1 MKIVVLSCDK
11 NKDLF
16 EPFYHC
22 LEKYW
27 PNHPQVVYST
37 ESVINPFYKTI
48 PLNFDIEHWTD
59 RVRETVKQID
69 DNYIL
74 FMVDDVFIREK
85 VDNNKVLSLCN
96 YLIGNY
102 ANINFQ
108 LNGDNK
114 AIPVSDELLER
125 SPGKWN
131 LACMCT
137 LWQKNAMLDLFNY
150 STNPWKFEENNYIKD
165 YKFLI
170 SKTGSVINWGRKSNK
185 QWHWG
190 LMRGKWVIECVK
202 FFIQERLDKDI
213 DFSKRGIWY
222 PESSYQFMQ
231 LAGDCSCMG
240 YLGLNR
246 LRGPID
252 NVVTK
257 GSTCIKAL
265 LDDKYYEHIV
275 TSKPKI
281 SPHKITFNGDS
292 DTTYDYD
299 IVQIVHNKA
308 TDINYQNELKAR
320 CILFKDF
327 YKKVLTENNY
337 YFTINFNSLDLDSN
351 NKELNNN
358 IENMIKTLKGYG
370 ILDKVVF
377 VGLKATSKGYGNKH
391 PNDIGHYKKKYE
403 IKYVEIVNNDI
414 WKPSEIE
421 RCHNQFLNQFK
432 GEKTIS

>member
-1 MKIVVLSCDK
+1 
-11 NKDLF
+11 
-16 EPFYHC
+16 
-22 LEKYW
+22 
-27 PNHPQVVYST
+27 
-37 ESVINPFYKTI
+37 
-48 PLNFDIEHWTD
+48 
-59 RVRETVKQID
+59 
-69 DNYIL
+69 
-74 FMVDDVFIREK
+74 
-85 VDNNKVLSLCN
+85 
-96 YLIGNY
+96 
-102 ANINFQ
+102 
-108 LNGDNK
+108 
-114 AIPVSDELLER
+114 
-125 SPGKWN
+125 
-131 LACMCT
+131 
-137 LWQKNAMLDLFNY
+137 
-150 STNPWKFEENNYIKD
+150 
-165 YKFLI
+165 
-170 SKTGSVINWGRKSNK
+170 
-185 QWHWG
+185 
-190 LMRGKWVIECVK
+190 
-202 FFIQERLDKDI
+202 
-213 DFSKRGIWY
+213 
-222 PESSYQFMQ
+222 
-231 LAGDCSCMG
+231 MG
-240 YLGLNR
+240 YLGVNR

-358 IENMIKTLKGYG
+358 IENIIKTLKEYG